1 MIKFLHC
8 RDCGQDL
15 EDPMHTLA
23 GYCWDCRETAAI
35 EARKH
40 WCIAPM
46 HKSNY
51 MLITNRD
58 LLAGLNN
65 KGGIIR

>member
-1 MIKFLHC
+1 MINYIHC

-15 EDPMHTLA
+15 IDTRN
-23 GYCWDCRETAAI
+23 GFCWDCRELNSI
-35 EARKH
+35 EARKR

-51 MLITNRD
+51 MLITSKD
-58 LLAGLNN
+58 MLAGINN
-65 KGGIIR
+65 KGGITK